1 MAKWVTLLWSVSAR
15 GVRVKW
21 QPLFVAVK
29 LVVVK
34 YLDEQDRSIVKRI
47 VEGSVGPLW
56 INCLALYLF
65 CKVAEWRQS
74 CDRMITSVGD

>member
-1 MAKWVTLLWSVSAR
+1 MAKWITLFWSVSAR
-15 GVRVKW
+15 GVRLRW
-21 QPLFVAVK
+21 QPLFVAGS

-47 VEGSVGPLW
+47 VEDSVGPLL
-56 INCLALYLF
+56 IDCLALYLF
-65 CKVAEWRQS
+65 CKVAEWRQP